1 VEIVLKELVTV
12 KKVVRA
18 DATMQKKIVN
28 VEIAKLVIVT
38 AINTLHN

>member
-1 VEIVLKELVTV
+1 MEIVLKELVTV
-12 KKVVRA
+12 KKVVLA

-38 AINTLHN
+38 AINTLHS